1 MNNIQRSFGRIW
13 EYKEPQEAGAGVCEA
28 TLYWKS
34 DASLASQAI
43 CARF

>member
-1 MNNIQRSFGRIW
+1 MNNIQRPFGRIW
-13 EYKEPQEAGAGVCEA
+13 EYKEPQEAGAGGSEA